1 MDNQSINTK
10 NTNNFWLVKVP
21 ELIFNQIISESN
33 NDFGILGVYEKR
45 DNQGKKE
52 NVFKVKLGSDLDSEY
67 DLQMQP
73 SKNFFT
79 FKEKKNKI
87 RAIDTFGKFIAS
99 DERTSDRVTL
109 KVAVEEASNKP
120 RVALDKGK
128 GRQSNQGKILPIS
141 EHQFIATSD
150 NLQKAMDQKIR
161 KDRNLKK
168 TRKDKEELKR
178 EIFTLFEDKKYWTN
192 REIIAKLDQ
201 PEGFVKQVLSEI
213 CNLIRSGPK
222 KGCYEL
228 KQQYVNIQEED
239 DTMKF

>member
-1 MDNQSINTK
+1 MENQSNSNIA
-10 NTNNFWLVKVP
+10 NNFWLVKVP
-21 ELIFNQIISESN
+21 ELIFNQIMGEANS
-33 NDFGILGVYEKR
+33 DFGILEVFEKI
-45 DNQGKKE
+45 DSQGKKE
-52 NVFKVKLGSDLDSEY
+52 NLFRVKLGSDIDSIF
-67 DLQMQP
+67 DVQMQP
-73 SKNFFT
+73 SKNFFS

-99 DERTSDRVTL
+99 DEKTSDKVTL
-109 KVAVEEASNKP
+109 KVAVDEASNKP

-128 GRQSNQGKILPIS
+128 GRQNTQGKILPIS

-178 EIFTLFEDKKYWTN
+178 EIFSLFEDKKYWTN

-228 KQQYVNIQEED
+228 KQQYVNIQED
-239 DTMKF
+239 NDAMKL